1 MSTVTQQPG
10 SYRHLDE
17 QYLLK
22 YGVKCAECGQLFV
35 GKVLQAREKKY
46 HPSCAK
52 CSRCGG
58 PFVEGD
64 EMCIKGTQ
72 SIKSLQYTLSSEAT
86 ATSRENIVLKLFIFQ
101 NSDLFHLKA
110 YYLRLF
116 LQNIVILDNGF

>member
-86 ATSRENIVLKLFIFQ
+86 ATSKRYIVKRRGEFPDVLRWHNSGLK
-101 NSDLFHLKA
+101 
-110 YYLRLF
+110 
-116 LQNIVILDNGF
+116 

>member
-17 QYLLK
+17 QYLQK

-64 EMCIKGTQ
+64 EMCIKGDFCQ
-72 SIKSLQYTLSSEAT
+72 YCISFHFCCHFCHFFKKFFVVFVACHFSHFCHFFSFLLLVSFLSLCSL
-86 ATSRENIVLKLFIFQ
+86 L
-101 NSDLFHLKA
+101 
-110 YYLRLF
+110 
-116 LQNIVILDNGF
+116 